1 MRFKC
6 DFLAFFLAN
15 FSIPLVMDQAV
26 LGIPAITALI
36 PSPSWGR
43 RRRRRRRRF
52 GGMIDWGFPSR
63 LSFLCLFEVQRDNGM
78 AVTKLDQVSSSTNRF
93 GHLNMNHFHHLVT
106 KSHVLNVQRF
116 KVDGATCLSL
126 VLDFTQQIGHA
137 IAHHGAACHVGV
149 HVQGSCRFP
158 HHRSKRHI
166 QVGETPITTH
176 TQL

>member
-52 GGMIDWGFPSR
+52 GGMIDWGSLLVSLFYAFLKCNVTMVWPSPN
-63 LSFLCLFEVQRDNGM
+63 L
-78 AVTKLDQVSSSTNRF
+78 
-93 GHLNMNHFHHLVT
+93 T
-106 KSHVLNVQRF
+106 KSPPLPIVS
-116 KVDGATCLSL
+116 AT
-126 VLDFTQQIGHA
+126 
-137 IAHHGAACHVGV
+137 
-149 HVQGSCRFP
+149 
-158 HHRSKRHI
+158 
-166 QVGETPITTH
+166 
-176 TQL
+176 